1 MKKYRV
7 IIGIDVS
14 KNKLD
19 VCLLLDP
26 NSKQL
31 SFLVV
36 TNDSKGIRKILS
48 ALKKLGID
56 IKDTLFCFENTGIYS
71 LSLACYLEG
80 LKTDY
85 WELPAIEIKRSKGIS
100 RGKSDKTDARDIAF
114 YAHTHMHKLKLSQL
128 PEKDILKLKL
138 LVSER
143 GKLLKAIQIFEMT
156 NEIKGFIHNDISRE
170 VLSVNRK
177 TLNSL
182 RKHLLEVE
190 QKIQAIIKDNQEIS
204 KQKELIQS
212 VTGVGPQ
219 TAIYLIITTKCF
231 KSFSNWRKMACY
243 AGVAPFPY
251 QSGSSIKGRTKVNH
265 MADKKLKSLL
275 TMCALC
281 AKKHDKEIAFYYQR
295 KVKEGKN
302 PMLVMNSIK
311 CKVLSR
317 VFATINRGTPYV
329 NTCKFAA

>member
-1 MKKYRV
+1 MKKYRI

-19 VCLLLDP
+19 VCFMLDP

-36 TNDSKGIRKILS
+36 SNDRKGIRKILS
-48 ALKKLGID
+48 VLKKLGINNS
-56 IKDTLFCFENTGIYS
+56 DTLFCFENTGIYS
-71 LSLACYLEG
+71 LSLACYLED

-85 WELPAIEIKRSKGIS
+85 WEIPAIEIKRSKGIS
-100 RGKSDKTDARDIAF
+100 RGKNDKTDARDIAF
-114 YAHTHMHKLKLSQL
+114 YAYTHMHKLKLSRL

-156 NEIKGFIHNDISRE
+156 NEIRGFIQNDISRE

-177 TLNSL
+177 TLKSL
-182 RKHLLEVE
+182 RKHLLEVD
-190 QKIQAIIKDNQEIS
+190 QKIQAIIKNNQEIN

-219 TAIYLIITTKCF
+219 TAIYLIIITKCF

-281 AKKHDKEIAFYYQR
+281 AKKHDTEIALYYQR

-317 VFATINRGTPYV
+317 VFATISRGTPYV
-329 NTCKFAA
+329 NTCKFAD

>member
-19 VCLLLDP
+19 VCFLLDP
-26 NSKQL
+26 HSKQL

-36 TNDSKGIRKILS
+36 SNDRKGISKILS
-48 ALKKLGID
+48 VFTKLEIC
-56 IKDTLFCFENTGIYS
+56 IRDTLFCFENTGIYS
-71 LSLACYLEG
+71 LSLACYLED

-85 WELPAIEIKRSKGIS
+85 WEIPAIEIKRSKGIS
-100 RGKSDKTDARDIAF
+100 RGKNDKTDARDIAF
-114 YAHTHMHKLKLSQL
+114 YAYTHIHKLKLSKL

-138 LVSER
+138 LISER
-143 GKLLKAIQIFEMT
+143 GKLLKSIQIFEMT
-156 NEIKGFIHNDISRE
+156 NEIKGFIQNDIYKE
-170 VLSVNRK
+170 VFSVNRK
-177 TLNSL
+177 TLKSL

-190 QKIQAIIKDNQEIS
+190 QKIQAIIKDNHEIS
-204 KQKELIQS
+204 TQKELIQS

-243 AGVAPFPY
+243 AGIAPFPY
-251 QSGSSIKGRTKVNH
+251 QSGSSIRGKTKVNH
-265 MADKKLKSLL
+265 LADKKLKSLL
-275 TMCALC
+275 TMCALS
-281 AKKHDKEIAFYYQR
+281 AKKHDKEIALYYQR
-295 KVKEGKN
+295 KVNEGKN
-302 PMLVMNSIK
+302 PMLVLNSIK
-311 CKVLSR
+311 CKLLSR